1 MTPNHRRTLTGTTL
15 LVLAVLFVALVVLSG
30 ALLRGARIDLT
41 RNNLYTLSEGTES
54 ILGKLEEPITL
65 YYYYSDQAARDIPQL
80 RTYATRVRELL
91 EEIAAKSGGK
101 VKLEVIDP
109 LPFSEH
115 EDRATAAG
123 LQAVPLGNSGD
134 TLFFGLVGTNSTDG
148 EATIPFFQPDKEAF
162 LEYDVAKLIS
172 SLASDELPVVGV
184 LSGLNMGPGFDP
196 QAGTMLQGWT
206 IDSELR
212 KLFQIKRIEPNATE
226 IPAEVQAL
234 MLVHPKNLGDDTL
247 YAIDQFVLRGG
258 RLLVFVDPH
267 AEAEQAGQGADPAM
281 AMLAEKSSDLGK
293 LFAAWGVQY
302 DPQKVVLDGRYA
314 LELQTS
320 PDRPPVRHLAVLG
333 LRGGKQGDG
342 ELALNNS
349 DVISADLETI
359 NFSTVGFF
367 GLKEDA
373 KAKLEPLAQSSDAAM
388 PIGAERVRALPD
400 PESLF
405 ADFTP
410 TGERYTLAGRLTGTL
425 ATAFPQRSGEGHLA
439 ESKEP
444 ANIVLVADTDLL
456 TDRLWVQVQQF
467 FGQRIINAFANNG
480 DFAINAV
487 DNLIGSG
494 DLISVRTRPGSVRPF
509 DTVDDLKRAADDRF
523 RAKEQEL
530 QAQLSETERKLTE
543 LQSAKGDAKSALL
556 LSPEQQA
563 ELQRFQDQKLRI
575 RKELRQVRAQLDE
588 DIRALGSKL
597 KFLNIAGVPLLLT
610 LAALVWALMRARA
623 RRREVA
629 A

>member
-1 MTPNHRRTLTGTTL
+1 MNPINRRALTGTTL

-30 ALLRGARIDLT
+30 LLLRGARLDLT
-41 RNNLYTLSEGTES
+41 RNRLYTLSEGTES
-54 ILGKLEEPITL
+54 ILGKIEEPVNL

-91 EEIAAKSGGK
+91 EEVAAKSGGK
-101 VKLEVIDP
+101 VRLEVIDP
-109 LPFSEH
+109 LPFSEA

-148 EATIPFFQPDKEAF
+148 EASIPFFQPDKEQF
-162 LEYDVAKLIS
+162 LEYDVAKLVS
-172 SLASDELPVVGV
+172 SLSSDELPIVGV
-184 LSGLNMGPGFDP
+184 LSGLQMGPGFDP
-196 QAGTMLQGWT
+196 QTGPTQGWM
-206 IDSELR
+206 IDAELR
-212 KLFQIKRIEPNATE
+212 KLFQVKRVEPNATE
-226 IPAEVQAL
+226 IPAEIQAL
-234 MLVHPKNLGDDTL
+234 MLVHPKQLGEDTL

-267 AEAEQAGQGADPAM
+267 AESEQAGQGVDPAM
-281 AMLAEKSSDLGK
+281 AMFAEKSSDLAR

-302 DPQKVVLDGRYA
+302 DPQRVVLDGRYA

-320 PDRPPVRHLAVLG
+320 ADRPPVRHLAVLG
-333 LRGGKQGDG
+333 LRSGGKGG
-342 ELALNNS
+342 ETAINRS
-349 DVISADLETI
+349 DVISAELEQL
-359 NFSTVGFF
+359 NFATAGHF

-373 KAKLEPLAQSSDAAM
+373 AAKLEPLVQSSAAAM
-388 PIGAERVRALPD
+388 TVPAERVRSLPD
-400 PESLF
+400 PETLF

-425 ATAFPQRSGEGHLA
+425 ETAFPQRTGDKHLA
-439 ESKEP
+439 ASKEP
-444 ANIVLVADTDLL
+444 ANVVLVADTDLL

-467 FGQRIINAFANNG
+467 FGQRIANAFAGNG
-480 DFAINAV
+480 DFTINAV

-530 QAQLSETERKLTE
+530 QAQLAEAERKLTE
-543 LQSAKGDAKSALL
+543 LQSAKGDAKSAML

-563 ELQRFQDQKLRI
+563 ELLRFQEQKLRI
-575 RKELRQVRAQLDE
+575 RKDLRQVRAQLDE
-588 DIRALGSKL
+588 DIRELGTKL

-610 LAALVWALMRARA
+610 LLAVGWVALRARA
-623 RRREVA
+623 RRREVV
-629 A
+629 

>member
-1 MTPNHRRTLTGTTL
+1 MTPTNRRTLTGTTL
-15 LVLAVLFVALVVLSG
+15 LVLAVLFLALVVLSG
-30 ALLRGARIDLT
+30 ALLRGARLDLT
-41 RNNLYTLSEGTES
+41 RNRLYTLSEGTEA
-54 ILGKLEEPITL
+54 ILGKLEEPVNL

-101 VKLEVIDP
+101 VRLEVIDP

-123 LQAVPLGNSGD
+123 LQALPLGNTGN

-172 SLASDELPVVGV
+172 SLGSDELPIVGL
-184 LSGLNMGPGFDP
+184 LSGLSMSAGFDP
-196 QAGTMLQGWT
+196 QTGPTQGWM
-206 IDSELR
+206 IDAELR
-212 KLFQIKRIEPNATE
+212 KLFQVKRVEPNATA
-226 IPAEVQAL
+226 IADDVQAL
-234 MLVHPKNLGDDTL
+234 VVVHPKALGDDTL

-267 AEAEQAGQGADPAM
+267 AEAEQAGQGTDPAM
-281 AMLAEKSSDLGK
+281 AMFAEKSSDLGK
-293 LFAAWGVQY
+293 LFRAWGVQY
-302 DPQKVVLDGRYA
+302 DPQRVVLDGRYA

-320 PDRPPVRHLAVLG
+320 PERPPVRHLAVLG
-333 LRGGKQGDG
+333 LRGGSKGG
-342 ELALNNS
+342 EMALNAN
-349 DVISADLETI
+349 DVISAQLEQV
-359 NFSTVGFF
+359 NFSSAGFF
-367 GLKEDA
+367 GLADDA
-373 KAKLEPLAQSSDAAM
+373 SATLEPLVQSSDGAM
-388 PIGAERVRALPD
+388 AVGAERVRSLPD
-400 PESLF
+400 PEALF
-405 ADFTP
+405 ADFAP

-425 ATAFPQRSGEGHLA
+425 KTAFPERSGEKHLA
-439 ESKEP
+439 ESKQP

-467 FGQRIINAFANNG
+467 FGERIANAFANNG

-509 DTVDDLKRAADDRF
+509 DTVDDLKRVADDRF

-530 QAQLSETERKLTE
+530 QAQLAETERKLTD
-543 LQSAKGDAKSALL
+543 LQSAKGDAGSAML
-556 LSPEQQA
+556 LSPEQQT
-563 ELQRFQDQKLRI
+563 ELLRFQDEKLRI
-575 RKELRQVRAQLDE
+575 RKELRQVRAQLDA
-588 DIRALGSKL
+588 DIRALGGKL
-597 KFLNIAGVPLLLT
+597 KFLNIFGVPLLLT
-610 LAALVWALMRARA
+610 LLALGGLVLRARS
-623 RRREVA
+623 RRREVLQ
-629 A
+629 